1 MSSGPAWSTVSSR
14 IAKATLRNPVSK
26 RVKLLAAV
34 VSTMASFNVTL
45 FSFPFSEFSGDVDSL
60 ELGDMV
66 EYSLSKGKGNKVSAE
81 KVNKTHS
88 GNEFDSSSS
97 CAFTE
102 R

>member
-1 MSSGPAWSTVSSR
+1 MGSFVCLFKHLMNQFLRTVFSVSRVVMNVRKSKGYLMLLMS
-14 IAKATLRNPVSK
+14 
-26 RVKLLAAV
+26 
-34 VSTMASFNVTL
+34 L

-88 GNEFDSSSS
+88 GNEL
-97 CAFTE
+97 
-102 R
+102 